1 MIHPVK
7 VGHLVIDKA
16 KVVHTQNARASQIL
30 TMTDKAS
37 QQVHLV
43 QKDQIRLDHIQ
54 IVRINLVH
62 TLIVQIR
69 LVHTLVVVH
78 IVVQHRLDKIIHLKQ
93 LDKIITVLTK
103 VDRAPCIKKLCRM
116 PIRVKVSQDLFI
128 IRVVHHKPHHTSNS
142 HLQIT
147 VETLNLDHS
156 QLVFRSQT
164 TVISVMEA
172 HL

>member
-37 QQVHLV
+37 QQVLLV

-78 IVVQHRLDKIIHLKQ
+78 IVVQHR

-142 HLQIT
+142 HLQIM